1 VDDDEN
7 VDDEVDDAD
16 CVRKTALCLDP
27 IEKLRRHRHTISE
40 TMKERLRAVEMW
52 FLRRMLKISW
62 TEKKS
67 NLEVRR
73 AAGVQRTLVKTIRQG
88 QLDFFGHVMRRQ
100 GKEVLVVTGKVEGRR
115 ARGRQRQKY
124 LDSLSTCLEDT
135 VSPTQLIRATED
147 RLLWHDMVA
156 SVVNDTAP

>member
-1 VDDDEN
+1 
-7 VDDEVDDAD
+7 
-16 CVRKTALCLDP
+16 
-27 IEKLRRHRHTISE
+27 
-40 TMKERLRAVEMW
+40 MW

-73 AAGVQRTLVKTIRQG
+73 AAGVQRTLIMTIRQR

-100 GKEVLVVTGKVEGRR
+100 GLQALVVSGKVEGRR
-115 ARGRQRQKY
+115 ARRRQRQKY
-124 LDSLSTCLEDT
+124 LDSLCTCLEDN

-156 SVVNDTAP
+156 NVVNDDTAP